1 LIPVRELGDAGWG
14 RRKFVP
20 AFLRKHQITMI
31 GLTDFLLSLDAKL
44 MAIAMN
50 TCITERERMVQS
62 IQECRACA
70 VGIERW
76 YSAQGPQRT
85 LQQQEFNAAKNKI
98 LVYIV
103 YYDRVIRFLDGD
115 ASPGTGQ
122 VDEYYPE
129 ADYFDWRGAQVQ
141 ARQLFVNYIKEYKNM
156 KLVNG

>member
-1 LIPVRELGDAGWG
+1 
-14 RRKFVP
+14 
-20 AFLRKHQITMI
+20 MI

-44 MAIAMN
+44 LAIAMN
-50 TCITERERMVQS
+50 TCVTERERMVQS
-62 IQECRACA
+62 IHECCACA

-76 YSAQGPQRT
+76 YSAPGQQRGM
-85 LQQQEFNAAKNKI
+85 QQQEFNAAKTKI

-122 VDEYYPE
+122 VDAYYPE

-141 ARQLFVNYIKEYKNM
+141 ARQLFVNYIKENRNM
-156 KLVNG
+156 KLENG

>member
-1 LIPVRELGDAGWG
+1 MPAGDGEIRPRFFYASTD
-14 RRKFVP
+14 KF
-20 AFLRKHQITMI
+20 MI

-50 TCITERERMVQS
+50 TCITERERMEQS

-76 YSAQGPQRT
+76 YSAQGQQRI
-85 LQQQEFNAAKNKI
+85 LQQQEFNAAKSKI

-103 YYDRVIRFLDGD
+103 YYDRVIRFLEGD

-141 ARQLFVNYIKEYKNM
+141 ARQLFVNYVKEFKNM